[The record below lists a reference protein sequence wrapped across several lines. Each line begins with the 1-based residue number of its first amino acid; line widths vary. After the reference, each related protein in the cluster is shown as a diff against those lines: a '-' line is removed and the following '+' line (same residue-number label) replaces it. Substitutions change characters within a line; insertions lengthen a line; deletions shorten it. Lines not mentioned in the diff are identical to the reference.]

1 MKRKRRDSS
10 EEDDYENERRQKKA
24 AQQQWPQQ
32 YPNWLEEK
40 MKLENEVNFLKGKL
54 EEGQKVQE
62 AFKMAIERM
71 KFHN

>member
-1 MKRKRRDSS
+1 MKKKRKEESD
-10 EEDDYENERRQKKA
+10 EDDEEVERKPKKN
-24 AQQQWPQQ
+24 QQWPQQ

-62 AFKMAIERM
+62 AFKMAIER
-71 KFHN
+71 KKIEFL